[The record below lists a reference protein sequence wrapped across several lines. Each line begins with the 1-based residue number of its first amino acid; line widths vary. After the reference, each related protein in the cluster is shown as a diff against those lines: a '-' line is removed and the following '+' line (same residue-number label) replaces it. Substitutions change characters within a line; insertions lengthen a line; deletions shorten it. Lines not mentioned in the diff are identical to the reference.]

1 VRHAETKRAFA
12 TTPWPKD
19 DLKKIAVA
27 DLHIA
32 PLNEDGVGYRTPTRI
47 WSVALDGV
55 LYVRAYHGPK
65 SRWYR
70 AAVRQAVGRIAFSGK
85 TRDVVFEVAD
95 GSVNDRI
102 DEAYSAKYGASPYL
116 APMISAR
123 ARSATV
129 RVTLRD
135 ANDRSD
141 PKVGPAVSAARPPD

>member
-1 VRHAETKRAFA
+1 VRHAETTRGFA

-32 PLNEDGVGYRTPTRI
+32 PLNEDGVSYRTPTRI
-47 WSVALDGV
+47 WSVVLDGA

-65 SRWYR
+65 SRWYQ
-70 AAVRQAVGRIAFSGK
+70 AAVRQEAGRIVVSGK
-85 TRDVVFEVAD
+85 TRDVVFEVVD
-95 GSVNDRI
+95 GSVNDHI

-116 APMISAR
+116 APMISPR

-135 ANDRSD
+135 AND
-141 PKVGPAVSAARPPD
+141 